1 MRRYLAVGALYVLL
15 ALAGLLLLPRQQP
28 PEESLPPTHS
38 LSQPRVLPKK
48 SSPPKPIHVLLLG
61 VDERPDDPGRSDT
74 MILARAGQDEI
85 RLLSLPRDAMVE
97 LEGYGREKLNAAYAY
112 GGPELAKKTVSA
124 LLGVPVDR
132 YVKVNLEGF
141 RQMVDLVG
149 GVPYEV
155 ERPMHYVD
163 PAEGLVIDLEP
174 GYQVLDGDKA
184 EQYVRFRYDESGDD
198 LSRIRRQ
205 QSFLRAAARHALQP
219 SNLPKLPTLLQTAI
233 QYAETDLTPAEQLH
247 LALAAF
253 AAHQAGA
260 ITLETLPGYGDYI
273 DGISYF
279 LTDHAALEQL
289 LENWRPAAAP

>member
-1 MRRYLAVGALYVLL
+1 MRRYLAVGALYLLL
-15 ALAGLLLLPRQQP
+15 ALAGLMLLPRQQA

-38 LSQPRVLPKK
+38 LSQPHTLQKK
-48 SSPPKPIHVLLLG
+48 SPPPEPIHVLLLG
-61 VDERPDDPGRSDT
+61 VDERPEDPGRSDT
-74 MILARAGQDEI
+74 MILARVAPEEI

-112 GGPELAKKTVSA
+112 GGPELAKKSVSD
-124 LLGVPVDR
+124 LLGLPVER
-132 YVKVNLEGF
+132 YVKVNLQGF
-141 RQMVDLVG
+141 RKMVDLIG

-163 PAEGLVIDLEP
+163 PADGFVIDLEP
-174 GYQVLDGDKA
+174 GYQVLDGEKA

-205 QSFLRAAARHALQP
+205 QSFLRAAARQALQP
-219 SNLPKLPTLLQTAI
+219 ANLPKLPSLI
-233 QYAETDLTPAEQLH
+233 QAAVQCVETDLTPAEQLRV
-247 LALAAF
+247 ALAAF

-260 ITLETLPGYGDYI
+260 ITIETLPGYGDYV

-289 LENWRPAAAP
+289 LEDWRPAASP

>member
-1 MRRYLAVGALYVLL
+1 MRRYLAVGAVCLL
-15 ALAGLLLLPRQQP
+15 LLLAGLLLLPRKTP

-38 LSQPRVLPKK
+38 LSQPHTSPKK
-48 SSPPKPIHVLLLG
+48 SLLPKPLHVLFLG

-74 MILARAGQDEI
+74 MILARVAGEEI

-124 LLGVPVDR
+124 LLGLPVDR
-132 YVKVNLEGF
+132 YVKVNLQGF
-141 RQMVDLVG
+141 RRMVDLIG
-149 GVPYEV
+149 GVPYVV
-155 ERPMHYVD
+155 ERPMYYVD
-163 PAEGLVIDLEP
+163 PAEGLVIDLKP

-205 QSFLRAAARHALQP
+205 QSFLRAAARHALRP
-219 SNLPKLPTLLQTAI
+219 ENLPKLPGLIHTAV
-233 QYAETDLTPAEQLH
+233 QYVETDLTPAEQFQIV
-247 LALAAF
+247 LAAF

-260 ITLETLPGYGDYI
+260 VTIDTLPGYGDYI

-279 LTDHAALEQL
+279 LTDREALEQL
-289 LENWRPAAAP
+289 LKDWRPDGQS